1 MKDKINFETIYAEY
15 FEIVYKYLYCLTK
28 NSDMAEELT
37 QETFYK
43 AILKID
49 TFKNQSKISSWLCQ
63 IAKNLWYNE
72 LKRKRKISI
81 DDSDIFTQIRS
92 NENIENDFIRT
103 EEEQEL
109 EWSRVNKEDYL
120 LAMERSSIKDVEIK
134 ELLKKALT
142 DKINDREVYMKG
154 IDASYHYEGYT
165 TYRTEEL

>member
-109 EWSRVNKEDYL
+109 LN
-120 LAMERSSIKDVEIK
+120 
-134 ELLKKALT
+134 
-142 DKINDREVYMKG
+142 KINSLD
-154 IDASYHYEGYT
+154 DT
-165 TYRTEEL
+165 TRKVMYFRIYGDLSFKEIADILR